1 MLKIKERAFVC
12 YIAFIG
18 LDNISLGLHF
28 NWRLP
33 NIEIHLPF
41 CFIRIGWQA
50 IHFWDGKNPWGGVY
64 GKKPKYRYL
73 KD

>member
-1 MLKIKERAFVC
+1 MLPIKERAFVC

-41 CFIRIGWQA
+41 CFIRVGWQA
-50 IHFWDGKNPWGGVY
+50 IYLWSGTFWDGVY
-64 GKKPKYRYL
+64 VKKPKFL
-73 KD
+73 DD